1 MSESRFYL
9 PHFEAMPPEKW
20 PAYQDDLVRRTMIY
34 AAANVPEVQ
43 QRLAAAGL
51 DAEDIRGVADLAAIP
66 LLDKDN
72 LPALQAANPPF
83 GGMLAV
89 PTDQLKHIYM
99 SPGPILDPEGDRPDY
114 WRWAAAFW
122 AAGFRRGD
130 IVVNTFAYHFTP
142 AGAMFDSALQ
152 SLGCVVV
159 PTGPGNTEWQ
169 LDVLAQTHAVGY
181 VGTPDFLKIL
191 LEKAAE
197 RGLST
202 HLRRAYVSAAPL
214 PPSLRAWFAE
224 QGIATFQGYGTA
236 DVGAI
241 GYECEAQEG
250 WHIAPDIVVEIVDP
264 ESGHPVPQGE
274 KGEVVI
280 TRADTVYP
288 LVRFATG
295 DLSAYHTELCTCGR
309 TTPRLVGF
317 LGRVGEAVKVRG
329 MFVRP
334 RQVARALDAF
344 PVAHFQ
350 VVITRH
356 EHRDNL
362 TVRVEPHPNTT
373 LDPDALATTLRD
385 TLKLRTE
392 VVIVP
397 AGTLSDESPV
407 LVDERT
413 WE

>member
-9 PHFEAMPPEKW
+9 PRFEAMPPEQW
-20 PAYQDDLVRRTMIY
+20 SAYQDDLVRRTITY
-34 AAANVPEVQ
+34 AAAHVPEVQ

-51 DAEDIRGVADLAAIP
+51 RAEDIHGVADLAAIP

-89 PTDQLKHIYM
+89 PVEQLKRIYM

-130 IVVNTFAYHFTP
+130 IVINTFAYHFTP
-142 AGAMFDSALQ
+142 AGAMFDSALRA
-152 SLGCVVV
+152 LGCVVV

-169 LDVLAQTHAVGY
+169 LDVLAQTQAVGY

-197 RGLST
+197 RGIT
-202 HLRRAYVSAAPL
+202 TGLRRAYVSAAPL
-214 PPSLRAWFAE
+214 PPSLRAWLAE
-224 QGIATFQGYGTA
+224 QGVATFQGYGTA

-241 GYECEAQEG
+241 GYECEAQDG

-264 ESGHPVPQGE
+264 ESGQPLPAGE
-274 KGEVVI
+274 KGEVVV
-280 TRADTVYP
+280 TRADTAYP

-295 DLSAYHTELCTCGR
+295 DLSAFHTEPCTCGR

-334 RQVARALDAF
+334 RQIARALEGF
-344 PVAHFQ
+344 PVARFQ
-350 VVITRH
+350 AVISRA
-356 EHRDNL
+356 EHRDTL
-362 TVRVEPHPNTT
+362 TVRVEPHPNAT
-373 LDPDALATTLRD
+373 LDTDAIAATLRE
-385 TLKLRTE
+385 TLKLRAD
-392 VVIVP
+392 VVVVP
-397 AGTLSDESPV
+397 HGTLHEESPL